1 MDLLQRFK
9 SELHNLG
16 VTENQKVLIAVSGGL
31 DSMVLL
37 DLSRKS
43 GLKILAAHVNYHKRG
58 ESSLQDEQLVRDY
71 CAKHDLKFES
81 KSAELSLGESN
92 DGFQGEARKV
102 RYTWFE
108 ELSLKDDI
116 DLIFTAHHLNDR
128 IETLFINLLRG
139 AGLKGLKSIP
149 RIKGRIRRPLLS
161 FERKELEEYARTNKV
176 PWRHDESNFS
186 EEYLRNKIRHGLVKE
201 YMDLS
206 ARAEQNAGKAMDFL
220 AEADSYFQEL
230 AKRRIAQFK
239 VQDGV
244 LEIRDEE
251 WNQLFKEKP
260 IHKYVFEKLGF
271 YPEQLNLLE
280 HFGQSQSGKK
290 IEGRTS
296 LVYRDRE
303 RFLIRALED
312 SDHKVFHIVSPE
324 GEISSPLKMRWELIK
339 NANESD
345 LKNPNLGYLNLSK
358 LTFPLTLRPWAEGD
372 KFQPFGMKGS
382 KKLSDFF
389 TDIKLSAIEKEKVYV
404 LVSDSEIAWVVGL
417 RVSDKFAVKS
427 GDMSIIKFELD
438 A

>member
-16 VTENQKVLIAVSGGL
+16 VEEDQKVLIAVSGGL

-37 DLSRKS
+37 DLSRRA
-43 GLKILAAHVNYHKRG
+43 GLEIITAHVNYNKRG
-58 ESSLQDEQLVRDY
+58 EASLKDEQLVENY
-71 CAKHDLKFES
+71 CREYGIRFES
-81 KSAELSLGESN
+81 KSAELSVEESKE
-92 DGFQGEARKV
+92 GFQAEARKL
-102 RYTWFE
+102 RYSWFG
-108 ELSLKDDI
+108 ELCLERDI

-149 RIKGRIRRPLLS
+149 REKGKIRRPLLS
-161 FERKELEEYARTNKV
+161 FERIELEEYANDKKI

-186 EEYLRNKIRHGLVKE
+186 DKYLRNKIRHGLARE
-201 YMDLS
+201 YKDLS

-230 AKRRIAQFK
+230 AKRRIAQFR

-244 LEIRDEE
+244 IEIKDEQ

-260 IHKYVFEKLGF
+260 LHKYIFEKLGF
-271 YPEQLNLLE
+271 YPEQLSLLE
-280 HFGQSQSGKK
+280 KFEQSQSGKK
-290 IEGRTS
+290 IEGQRS
-296 LVYRDRE
+296 IVYRDRE
-303 RFLIRALED
+303 RFLIRELDD
-312 SDHKVFHIVSPE
+312 SDNEVFHIVSPE
-324 GEISSPLKMRWELIK
+324 GDISSPLRMKWKLIK

-372 KFQPFGMKGS
+372 KFQPYGMKGT

-389 TDIKLSAIEKEKVYV
+389 TDVKLSAIEKENAYV
-404 LVSDSEIAWVVGL
+404 LVSGSEIAWVVGL
-417 RVSDKFAVKS
+417 RVSDRFAVRT
-427 GDMSIIKFELD
+427 GDKSIIKFELD
-438 A
+438 P